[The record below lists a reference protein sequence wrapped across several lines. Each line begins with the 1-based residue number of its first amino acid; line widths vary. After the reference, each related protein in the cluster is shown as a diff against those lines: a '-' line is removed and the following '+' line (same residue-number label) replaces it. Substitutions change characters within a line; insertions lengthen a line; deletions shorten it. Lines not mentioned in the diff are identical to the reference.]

1 MRKPVR
7 LLLVDF
13 KDSFTF
19 NLFHIFESLGA
30 DVEVLEDGATFT
42 EEDILS
48 YDGIVLSPGPGLPE
62 EKKSMMAV
70 IEMAE
75 GKRPLLGV
83 CLGMQGIARHY
94 NLPLYNL
101 SQVKHGV
108 VAEVNVE
115 YVSELL
121 ENMPTKFSVGLYH
134 SWAVDVENQE
144 QLTCIARS
152 ENGVVMAIEN
162 SSKRLYGI
170 QFHPESVLTPLGDQ
184 LLKNFIKICSL
195 KNEL

>member
-19 NLFHIFESLGA
+19 NLYHILESLGA
-30 DVEVLEDGATFT
+30 DIEVVEDGTLFT
-42 EEDILS
+42 DELILS

-62 EKKSMMAV
+62 EKKSMMSV
-70 IEMAE
+70 IAMAE

-101 SQVKHGV
+101 NQVKHGV
-108 VAEVNVE
+108 VAEVNIE
-115 YVSELL
+115 HFSELL
-121 ENMPTKFSVGLYH
+121 ENMPAKFDAGLYH

-144 QLTCIARS
+144 HLTCIARS
-152 ENGVVMAIEN
+152 EYGVAMAIEN
-162 SSKRLYGI
+162 SSKGIYGI

-184 LLKNFIKICSL
+184 LLKNFIKISSL
-195 KNEL
+195 

>member
-19 NLFHIFESLGA
+19 NLYHILESLGA
-30 DVEVLEDGATFT
+30 EIEVVEDGILFT
-42 EEDILS
+42 EELILS

-70 IEMAE
+70 IEMAA

-101 SQVKHGV
+101 NQVKHGV

-121 ENMPTKFSVGLYH
+121 ENMPAKFTAGLYH

-152 ENGVVMAIEN
+152 EHGVAVAIEN
-162 SSKRLYGI
+162 SSERIYGI

-184 LLKNFIKICSL
+184 LLKNFMIICSSY
-195 KNEL
+195 KN

>member
-19 NLFHIFESLGA
+19 NLYHILESLGA
-30 DVEVLEDGATFT
+30 EIEVVEDGILFT
-42 EEDILS
+42 EELILS

-70 IEMAE
+70 IEMAA

-101 SQVKHGV
+101 NQVKHGV

-115 YVSELL
+115 YASELL
-121 ENMPTKFSVGLYH
+121 ENMPAKFTAGLYH

-152 ENGVVMAIEN
+152 EHGVAMAIEN
-162 SSKRLYGI
+162 SSERIYGI

-184 LLKNFIKICSL
+184 LLKNFMIICSSY
-195 KNEL
+195 KN